1 MAVDAVVAF
10 WGLSLLL
17 VLTPGADWAYVI
29 GAGRGQRTILPAVA
43 GLLTGHLALTGAVA
57 AGIAALVAGSPATL
71 TVLTGIGAG
80 YLIWL
85 GATGLA
91 RPTGTG
97 TGLGTDTATGSGTGT
112 GTGSGSGGRLRAAAK
127 GAGTSGL
134 NPKALLLFLTLM
146 PRFTDPAGDWPV
158 AGQILVLGAV
168 HVACCGVVYLA
179 VGIGARRVLAARPS
193 WTRTVSRVSGG
204 AMVAMGAGLLVGQ
217 LAL

>member
-29 GAGRGQRTILPAVA
+29 GAGLGQRTILPAVA

-91 RPTGTG
+91 RPAGTG
-97 TGLGTDTATGSGTGT
+97 TGLDTATGT
-112 GTGSGSGGRLRAAAK
+112 GGRLRAAAK

-204 AMVAMGAGLLVGQ
+204 AMVATGAGLLVGQ